1 MSLIV
6 IMQKLMK
13 LVLKDNGKAAVVASP
28 AGVIERDIYSS
39 SNSGPSKG
47 SLPPVP
53 VAPMRSRVA
62 SRPSSPSGLSSPTT
76 STLEIHTTLIL
87 PAPPTI
93 VAPSTDIISP
103 IGFDRKEDG
112 WTLTFSSLGI
122 EIRLYIGILHQLPP
136 LLIHLH
142 PRDSFIHHLIG
153 LHEVARPF
161 AIGDLPSLSAMYPST
176 TSESSTRDSS
186 SDSSARPSRKRCRSP
201 IATVPLPIPFPGA
214 LEHTRA
220 DFCYL
225 VRDIEADTEV
235 DAGIGIEV
243 GVEVVSEYKEEYEV
257 EFGTRGIIE
266 IRMDIVIEPVV
277 VDDIFEPTS
286 KDYHNLIS
294 ANGSREV
301 MLIGLDV
308 AMHVL
313 YDHIHEILVDKIM
326 DIKAGQR
333 QLEAESMIASE
344 ERELVCLIVLWPWRV
359 ATRGFKT
366 P

>member
-1 MSLIV
+1 MSE
-6 IMQKLMK
+6 
-13 LVLKDNGKAAVVASP
+13 GRAAVVASP
-28 AGVIERDIYSS
+28 AGVLERDIYSS
-39 SNSGPSKG
+39 SDSGPSKG
-47 SLPPVP
+47 SLPPVL

-62 SRPSSPSGLSSPTT
+62 SRLSSPSGSSSPTT
-76 STLEIHTTLIL
+76 STLEIHTALIL

-103 IGFDRKEDG
+103 I
-112 WTLTFSSLGI
+112 
-122 EIRLYIGILHQLPP
+122 IRLYIGILHQLLP

-176 TSESSTRDSS
+176 TSESSTGDSS

-225 VRDIEADTEV
+225 VRDIEADAEV

-257 EFGTRGIIE
+257 EFGTRGTIE

-277 VDDIFEPTS
+277 VDDIFEPT
-286 KDYHNLIS
+286 
-294 ANGSREV
+294 R
-301 MLIGLDV
+301 LDV
-308 AMHVL
+308 AMQVL
-313 YDHIHEILVDKIM
+313 YDHIHEILVDKIT
-326 DIKAGQR
+326 DIEAGQR
-333 QLEAESMIASE
+333 QLEAKSMIASE
-344 ERELVCLIVLWPWRV
+344 ERAGLLNRVVALESSNTRLRDTLRMESVRVDRFRRRMGYMEDELRQ
-359 ATRGFKT
+359 
-366 P
+366 